1 MSNYNFENIN
11 YDNSLFYPRDT
22 VNYLIKGTQ
31 QSTTNAWKGEFP
43 AGVSSYSDG
52 LTINYYLPQNSNQN
66 AVTLNLSNSGA
77 KPVYLGDS
85 NSQVTNQ
92 FSKGSVIRLTY
103 LENIDNGDGTFGGW
117 KVSAYVPGEGIT
129 RIDSGDGLTGG
140 PITTATG
147 TGTLKA
153 NLNSYIKL
161 QNDSSIVEEQQ
172 GRIYSVQLD
181 KSNHLAVNVPWIDS
195 ADNIKD
201 DGIQGRIVNHFAI
214 CNTSANTAAKTATIS
229 TGTVTLEN
237 GLRVIVYFT
246 NQNTAAQ
253 PTLNINNLGVTP
265 IYYNKNRIGSTNNLE
280 TIGLLSGA
288 IELIYYNG
296 VWNIVGNNRIFEIE
310 FTADDIDGTRIRVNR
325 SYSEIQSAINRRDNI
340 MCKYS
345 VVNSSDTFIS
355 MNYIADYPSNRI
367 LFTSPVLSSGYSLM
381 IIYSS
386 NNLITVNRIN
396 TSRVEVVDWTTN

>member
-1 MSNYNFENIN
+1 MANYNFENIN

-117 KVSAYVPGEGIT
+117 KVNAYVPGEGIT

-140 PITTATG
+140 PITTTTG

-153 NLNSYIKL
+153 NLNSYTKL

-181 KSNHLAVNVPWIDS
+181 KSNHLAVNVPWTDS
-195 ADNIKD
+195 VDNIKD
-201 DGIQGRIVNHFAI
+201 DGIQGKTVNHFAV
-214 CNTSANTAAKTATIS
+214 CNTASEIQNKTATIS
-229 TGTVTLEN
+229 TGTITQLEN
-237 GLRVIVYFT
+237 GLRVIIYFNNT
-246 NQNTAAQ
+246 NTASE
-253 PTLNINNLGVTP
+253 PKLNLNNLGDKY
-265 IYYNKNRIGSTNNLE
+265 IYYNKNVIGLNNLE
-280 TIGLLSGA
+280 TKGLLSGA

-310 FTADDIDGTRIRVNR
+310 FTADDIDGTRIQVNR
-325 SYSEIQSAINRRDNI
+325 YYSEIQAAINRRDNI

-345 VVNSSDTFIS
+345 VVTSSDTFIS

-367 LFTSPVLSSGYSLM
+367 LFISPVLSSGYSLM

-386 NNLITVNRIN
+386 NNLITVNRID

>member
-1 MSNYNFENIN
+1 MANYNFENIN

-31 QSTTNAWKGEFP
+31 QSTTNAWIGEFP
-43 AGVSSYSDG
+43 PGIFSYEDG

-66 AVTLNLSNSGA
+66 VVTLNLSNSGA

-85 NSQVTNQ
+85 NAQVTNQ
-92 FSKGSVIRLTY
+92 FSRDSVIRLTY
-103 LENIDNGDGTFGGW
+103 LNILDNGNGGW

-153 NLNSYIKL
+153 NLNSYTKL

-181 KSNHLAVNVPWIDS
+181 KSNHLAVNVPWTDS
-195 ADNIKD
+195 VDNIKD
-201 DGIQGRIVNHFAI
+201 DGIQGKTINHFAV
-214 CNTSANTAAKTATIS
+214 CNTASEIQNKTATIS
-229 TGTVTLEN
+229 TGTITQLEN
-237 GLRVIVYFT
+237 GLRVIIYFNNT
-246 NQNTAAQ
+246 NTASE
-253 PTLNINNLGVTP
+253 PKLNLNNLGDKY

-280 TIGLLSGA
+280 TKGLLSGA
-288 IELIYYNG
+288 IELIYYNN

-310 FTADDIDGTRIRVNR
+310 FTADDIDGIGIEVNK
-325 SYSEIQSAINRRDNI
+325 SYSEIQAAINRRDNI
-340 MCKYS
+340 ICKYS
-345 VVNSSDTFIS
+345 IIDSVDTFIS

-367 LFTSPVLSSGYSLM
+367 LFTSPILPSGYSLM
-381 IIYSS
+381 IIYFS
-386 NNLITVNRIN
+386 NNLITVNRID

>member
-1 MSNYNFENIN
+1 MANYNFENIN

-31 QSTTNAWKGEFP
+31 QSATNAWIGEFP
-43 AGVSSYSDG
+43 PGIFSYEDG
-52 LTINYYLPQNSNQN
+52 LTINYYLPQNSTQN

-77 KPVYLGDS
+77 KKVFLGTS
-85 NSQVTNQ
+85 NAQVTNQ
-92 FSKGSVIRLTY
+92 FSQYSVIRLTY
-103 LENIDNGDGTFGGW
+103 LDILDNGNGGW

-140 PITTATG
+140 PITTTTS

-181 KSNHLAVNVPWIDS
+181 KSNHLAVNVPWTDS

-201 DGIQGRIVNHFAI
+201 DGIQGKIVNHFAV
-214 CNTSANTAAKTATIS
+214 CSTTSATQKKTATIS
-229 TGTVTLEN
+229 TGTITLEN
-237 GLRVIVYFT
+237 GLRVIIYFSDT
-246 NQNTAAQ
+246 NTASE
-253 PTLNINNLGVTP
+253 PTLNLNNLGDTP
-265 IYYNKNRIGSTNNLE
+265 IYYNKNRIGLTNNLE
-280 TIGLLSGA
+280 TKGLLSGA
-288 IELIYYNG
+288 VELIYYNN

-310 FTADDIDGTRIRVNR
+310 FTADDIDGIGIRVNKT
-325 SYSEIQSAINRRDNI
+325 YSEIQTAINRRDNI
-340 MCKYS
+340 ICKYS
-345 VVNSSDTFIS
+345 VIGSSDTFIS

-386 NNLITVNRIN
+386 NNLIAVNRIN